1 MRKRKQEKEQE
12 KKEEQQEQSRG
23 STSLVPE
30 TKDVSPV
37 ESALKGVRLKVK
49 LDVSSLPNSR
59 RRLKLTVSLVDESTG
74 KVLSEDADFITL

>member
-12 KKEEQQEQSRG
+12 KKEEQQSRG
-23 STSLVPE
+23 STGLVPE